1 MNFFRTLLTGKDNA
15 SYEII
20 KLVIVIMLFSFIFVL
35 YEGVS
40 YYLKAFDSAKTFDIL
55 TLFNATGVIYSA
67 FTYWKAYITHQPTN

>member
-40 YYLKAFDSAKTFDIL
+40 YYLKASDSRFL
-55 TLFNATGVIYSA
+55 SLGR
-67 FTYWKAYITHQPTN
+67 